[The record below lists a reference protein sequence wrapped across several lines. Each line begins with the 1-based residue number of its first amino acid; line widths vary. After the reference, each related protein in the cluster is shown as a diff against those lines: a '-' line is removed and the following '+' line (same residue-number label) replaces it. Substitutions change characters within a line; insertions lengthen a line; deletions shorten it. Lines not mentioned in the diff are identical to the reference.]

1 MAEVVEKT
9 DRLCPK
15 REQGLT
21 TGEYLAVAAVN
32 RAMRPVSKRSM
43 WDWFSRT
50 ALLRHI
56 FRASKTALSSQRFW
70 DHMDRIGEDK
80 AISIWRGLLR
90 GVVERE
96 RLDLSSVCYDG
107 TNFYTF
113 IDTFN
118 ARCELA
124 RRGKNKQGRSN
135 LRQVSYALFCSAD
148 GHIPLFYDVYDGS
161 RNDAKQFPVMLG
173 KFHAFLRELA
183 GQDCATPETTLV
195 FDKGNNSKDNFAFFD
210 SLKPEPGFV
219 GSVKVSE
226 HKELAGISNNDPAFN
241 PCEAAGLEGTKA
253 FRVKKKVYG
262 KEKTLVV
269 TYNQNLFNAQW
280 LTVQNDIVRAMEKL
294 GVLRE
299 KLEDRANGILKRG
312 ATPSTASIEKQ
323 CKAILSRQH
332 MKELIKFNVR
342 EDLRKIP
349 RLEYRH
355 DPEALRDLSDTCLGK
370 NILITNRHE
379 WDDEQ
384 IIKAYRSQF
393 IIEDVFKEM
402 KDRDIGS
409 WWPLNHWT
417 TSKIRVHGLYCTTA
431 LLLRALMLRRVRSN
445 GLDISMKR
453 LLRELDS
460 IHEVVNVYPRK
471 RREKTQ
477 RRQSVLSRMS
487 ELQQRLV
494 TILELQKEESRLLG

>member
-1 MAEVVEKT
+1 
-9 DRLCPK
+9 
-15 REQGLT
+15 
-21 TGEYLAVAAVN
+21 
-32 RAMRPVSKRSM
+32 
-43 WDWFSRT
+43 
-50 ALLRHI
+50 
-56 FRASKTALSSQRFW
+56 
-70 DHMDRIGEDK
+70 
-80 AISIWRGLLR
+80 
-90 GVVERE
+90 
-96 RLDLSSVCYDG
+96 
-107 TNFYTF
+107 
-113 IDTFN
+113 
-118 ARCELA
+118 
-124 RRGKNKQGRSN
+124 
-135 LRQVSYALFCSAD
+135 
-148 GHIPLFYDVYDGS
+148 
-161 RNDAKQFPVMLG
+161 
-173 KFHAFLRELA
+173 
-183 GQDCATPETTLV
+183 
-195 FDKGNNSKDNFAFFD
+195 
-210 SLKPEPGFV
+210 
-219 GSVKVSE
+219 
-226 HKELAGISNNDPAFN
+226 
-241 PCEAAGLEGTKA
+241 
-253 FRVKKKVYG
+253 
-262 KEKTLVV
+262 
-269 TYNQNLFNAQW
+269 
-280 LTVQNDIVRAMEKL
+280 MEKL

-332 MKELIKFNVR
+332 MKELIKFTVR
-342 EDLRKIP
+342 ENLRKIP
-349 RLEYRH
+349 RSEYRH

-384 IIKAYRSQF
+384 IIKTYRSQF

-417 TSKIRVHGLYCTTA
+417 TSKIRVHGLYCTAA
-431 LLLRALMLRRVRSN
+431 LLLRALMLRRARSN

-494 TILELQKEESRLLG
+494 TILELQKEENRLFG